1 MVVVAHLR
9 RVGDCRYYLKKYIPT
24 KQISLITIDPI
35 SMKNCTSSKFMM
47 GFLTGI
53 LPDFLKD
60 RRVKAPSDISRS
72 QYRQIA
78 SSVSDWTKCYQ
89 LQFQYLHSG
98 PLGAASRNIKL
109 PIDQGFFGNAHA
121 DIVKEGAIKNEFRKI
136 IAKVWKMIFKH

>member
-1 MVVVAHLR
+1 MFYKNSEEIRYQLADGKLQVTSIDAYMKNLKASIEKKAASKVVVVAHSHGGWVALQ
-9 RVGDCRYYLKKYIPT
+9 VLLKKYIPT

-47 GFLTGI
+47 GLTGI

-60 RRVKAPSDISRS
+60 QSCKEAPSDISRS

-78 SSVSDWTKCYQ
+78 SSVSDWTNYYQ

-98 PLGAASRNIKL
+98 P
-109 PIDQGFFGNAHA
+109 
-121 DIVKEGAIKNEFRKI
+121 
-136 IAKVWKMIFKH
+136 